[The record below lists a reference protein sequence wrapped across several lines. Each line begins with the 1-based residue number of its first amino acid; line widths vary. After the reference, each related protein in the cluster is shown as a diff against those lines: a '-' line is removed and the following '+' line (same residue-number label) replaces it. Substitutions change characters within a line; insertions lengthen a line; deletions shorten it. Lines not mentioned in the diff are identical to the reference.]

1 MIPLAAAAGARA
13 LDSEASSWC
22 LDTLALV
29 EAAGRSAGEAFL
41 ARYPAFFGRGKPR
54 VAAVAGPGN
63 NGADSLV
70 MLRFFILKGFAGREQ
85 CAAILTKAPR
95 EGSAQAL
102 AAGAL
107 KAMGVAVYT
116 GSEGLAFLDGTARGG
131 GLIIDGIAGTGLDGP
146 LREAALDMV
155 LFINGLKQNSAPGS
169 MVVSV
174 DLPSGSGDRADASWP
189 VIDAG
194 ATLAVEPLKTAL
206 YKPALRK
213 KAGTIVPVTGIF
225 PQELI
230 ARHAKAGL
238 WTWDDARFLV
248 EAPAP
253 DAHKYGRGLA
263 EIWAGSDGL
272 AGAARIAGRGAAA
285 AGAGLVRLMVDPSL
299 YPILASSEG
308 GVMVVPADGSV
319 DPGRD
324 TRFKSDVI
332 LAGPGWGQAVGREAL
347 LERVLGAASLGT
359 PVLLDADAL
368 TLAGGKRFQGPVL
381 ITPHPGEL
389 EAFSGIPKE
398 EALARP
404 DEILPGLSRDTG
416 AVILYK
422 SHVMWIAAPD
432 GRLAVVDGMVS
443 QLAAGGS
450 GDLLAGLASGFAARK
465 AAARSRSAGAEGGP
479 PAFDWFP
486 CALAAASLLVETA
499 KTAGAGFA
507 DPLALAPTAARL
519 AAGAFD
525 RDKKLPIV

>member
-1 MIPLAAAAGARA
+1 MTPLTDAAGARA

-41 ARYPAFFGRGKPR
+41 ARYPAFLGRGKTR
-54 VAAVAGPGN
+54 IAAVSGPGN
-63 NGADSLV
+63 NGADGLV
-70 MLRFFILKGFAGREQ
+70 MLRFFILKGVAEREQ
-85 CAAILTKAPR
+85 CAVILTKAPR
-95 EGSAQAL
+95 EASPQAL

-107 KAMGVAVYT
+107 EAMGVAVHT
-116 GSEGLAFLDGTARGG
+116 GSGGLAVLEETVSGG
-131 GLIIDGIAGTGLDGP
+131 GLVIDGIAGTGLEGP
-146 LREAALDMV
+146 LRDTALDIV
-155 LFINGLKQNSAPGS
+155 LFINRLKQHAAPGS

-174 DLPSGSGDRADASWP
+174 DLPSGAGDKAGASWP
-189 VIDAG
+189 VIDAD
-194 ATLAVEPLKTAL
+194 ATLAVEPFKTTL

-225 PQELI
+225 PPALM

-253 DAHKYGRGLA
+253 DAYKYSRGLA
-263 EIWAGSDGL
+263 EIWAGSDGS

-285 AGAGLVRLMVDPSL
+285 AGAGLVRLMTDPSL

-324 TRFKSDVI
+324 ARFKSDVI
-332 LAGPGWGQAVGREAL
+332 LAGPGWGRAAGREAL
-347 LERVLGAASLGT
+347 VERVLEAASLGV

-368 TLAGGKRFQGPVL
+368 ILARGRRFQGPVL

-389 EAFSGIPKE
+389 EAFSGIPRE

-404 DEILPGLSRDTG
+404 DELLPQLSRDTG
-416 AVILYK
+416 AVIIYK
-422 SHVMWIAAPD
+422 SHVLWIAAPD
-432 GRLAVVDGMVS
+432 GRLAVVDGMIPL
-443 QLAAGGS
+443 LAMGGS
-450 GDLLAGLASGFAARK
+450 GDLLAGLAAGLAARK
-465 AAARSRSAGAEGGP
+465 AAMLTRSVGAGEGG
-479 PAFDWFP
+479 AFDWFP
-486 CALAAASLLVETA
+486 CALAAASLLIETG
-499 KTAGAGFA
+499 KRAGETLGFA
-507 DPLALAPTAARL
+507 DPLALAPIASRL
-519 AAGAFD
+519 AAG
-525 RDKKLPIV
+525 RLTGTKSCR